1 MRFPGNQMFAKSTV
15 KPDPSQ
21 PGGRKAPQFVGETMS
36 EEPPGY
42 MAIDSNAR
50 IKGDINT
57 QGDVVVDGC
66 VEGTVVARK
75 IIVTANGRI
84 HGKVTVQTAKIYGS
98 VEPELHCKEVL
109 EIASTGLI
117 RGKCTYGGLVVE
129 MGGRLLG
136 EASEFAIDVDS
147 DPKSST
153 GVVSRLIHA
162 QA

>member
-1 MRFPGNQMFAKSTV
+1 MFAKSTT
-15 KPDPSQ
+15 KSDASQ
-21 PGGRKAPQFVGETMS
+21 PGVRKTPQFPGEPMS

-50 IKGDINT
+50 IKGDIHT

-75 IIVTANGRI
+75 IIITANGRI
-84 HGKVTVQTAKIYGS
+84 HGKVTVQQAKIYGS
-98 VEPELHCKEVL
+98 LEPELHCKEVL
-109 EIASTGLI
+109 EIAATGLI
-117 RGKCTYGGLVVE
+117 RGKCTYGSLVVE

-136 EASEFAIDVDS
+136 EASEFAIDVDPES
-147 DPKSST
+147 KASS